1 MKLKNVFGI
10 AATFAALTG
19 CNSHP
24 VSISTATGSLEY
36 QQKTSIDGSQKV
48 DILWVVDNSGS
59 MCQEQKV
66 LRDNFVKFIDELNQ
80 TNLDFH
86 IGLTTTDMN
95 TFGNSLDPVAVPGLL
110 QSTPQPVPG
119 FDKTCRYAIDPMT
132 GSAIEGDWAPIRA
145 AIAQAVACMTT
156 PNSETYAW
164 SDADIDC
171 AVNQNPK
178 NCIISGVCDVDPVTN
193 VTRCSSEA
201 LFPDRSEYRAIPKV
215 LRSADYKNGNV
226 LDVTRLTADF
236 ACMSLVGTR
245 GYGIETGLAAA
256 VEAVSPIN
264 TGGAEDGEV
273 TAIDPTAPNHGLIRK
288 DATFALIFVTDENDC
303 TSNSAYTMDELKD
316 PTRQAINIDV
326 CGPDMCEFENVA
338 GKEGTSALI
347 PVERLKEQM
356 IANLAATKGRDDLG
370 EAEILVASIHGNSK
384 RFEAADVP
392 AMCDQTASQITK
404 PTCVSA
410 VNGKAFS
417 GDRYERFLRTFPVG
431 NFYPEPVLSAPDTAL
446 TGWLCNGDFGPA
458 LEAIGKFINRD
469 SGGCVSRDIM
479 PCEGLDDTSC
489 PSFPYTGEAGAC
501 QQMANT
507 GVMGPIGE
515 FIEPKFYCN
524 SGIQLRAKVTGTS
537 VDPVE
542 KLTASNYC
550 VDGSIGDRSF
560 PDGCV
565 ITDEKFEWVA
575 CPSGFPGL
583 KLQWTSEIEALNA
596 LNGTELQIRYNSATS
611 NEAP

>member
-1 MKLKNVFGI
+1 MKSLKHVLGI
-10 AATFAALTG
+10 ALACAALTG

-24 VSISTATGSLEY
+24 VSLSTATGSVEY

-66 LRDNFVKFIDELNQ
+66 LRDNFAKFIDELNQ

-95 TFGNSLDPVAVPGLL
+95 PAYALEPVSQPGLL
-110 QSTPQPVPG
+110 QSTPQPIPG
-119 FDKTCRYAIDPMT
+119 FDQSCLNAVNANGQIIP
-132 GSAIEGDWAPIRA
+132 GDWGPVRA
-145 AIAQAVACMTT
+145 AVQQAVDCMAT
-156 PNSETYAW
+156 PNASAFDW
-164 SDADIDC
+164 SDADISC
-171 AVNQNPK
+171 AMDGVPA
-178 NCIISGVCDVDPVTN
+178 NCSIAGVCAAGACDRED
-193 VTRCSSEA
+193 
-201 LFPDRSEYRAIPKV
+201 LFPSPSDYRSIPKV

-226 LDVTRLTADF
+226 LDVARLTADF
-236 ACMSLVGTR
+236 ACVSLVGTR

-264 TGGAEDGEV
+264 TGGAEDGDV
-273 TAIDPTAPNHGLIRK
+273 TMIDPSAPNHGLIRK
-288 DATFALIFVTDENDC
+288 DATFALIFVSDENDC
-303 TSNSAYTMDELKD
+303 TTNASLTIAELKD
-316 PTRQAINIDV
+316 PTRAEIPIDA
-326 CGPDMCEFENVA
+326 CAADRCEWENVE

-384 RFEAADVP
+384 RFKAADVP
-392 AMCDQTASQITK
+392 TSCEPNTQSVSPSCASL
-404 PTCVSA
+404 
-410 VNGKAFS
+410 NGVAYS

-431 NFYPEPVLSAPDTAL
+431 NYYPEPVATAPDTAL

-479 PCEGLDDTSC
+479 PCEGPDDTSC
-489 PSFPYTGEAGAC
+489 PSFPYTGAAGAC
-501 QQMANT
+501 EQMFNT
-507 GVMGPIGE
+507 GIMGPSGN
-515 FIEPKFYCN
+515 FVEPQYYCN
-524 SGIQLRAKVTGTS
+524 SGIQLRAKVTGTN
-537 VDPVE
+537 VDPVA

-550 VDGSIGDRSF
+550 VDGSIGDRTF

-611 NEAP
+611 EPAL

>member
-1 MKLKNVFGI
+1 MKSIHQVLGLVLAV
-10 AATFAALTG
+10 AASSA

-24 VSISTATGSLEY
+24 VSISTATGSVEY
-36 QQKTSIDGSQKV
+36 QQKTSIDGSEKV

-66 LRDNFVKFIDELNQ
+66 LRDNFAKFIDELNQ

-95 TFGNSLDPVAVPGLL
+95 PKGTGYEPVALPGLL

-119 FDKTCRYAIDPMT
+119 ADLTCQYAINPVD
-132 GSAIEGDWAPIRA
+132 GQAIVGDWTPLRA
-145 AIAQAVACMTT
+145 AVDQAVACMTI
-156 PNSETYAW
+156 PDAARYAW
-164 SDADIDC
+164 TDANIEC
-171 AVNQNPK
+171 AVNQAPSD
-178 NCIISGVCDVDPVTN
+178 CVIPGVCGLKPETGKTSCLTED
-193 VTRCSSEA
+193 
-201 LFPDRSEYRAIPKV
+201 LFPKSSDYRSIPKV

-226 LDVTRLTADF
+226 LDVVRLTADF
-236 ACMSLVGTR
+236 ACVSLVGTR

-256 VEAVSPIN
+256 VEAVAPIN
-264 TGGAEDGEV
+264 TGGAADGDV

-303 TSNSAYTMDELKD
+303 TSNSAFTMAELKD
-316 PTRQAINIDV
+316 PTRQAIDIDV
-326 CGPDMCEFENVA
+326 CGPDICEFENIP

-347 PVERLKEQM
+347 PVERLKEQL

-392 AMCDQTASQITK
+392 AMCDRQAQVTK
-404 PTCVSA
+404 PSCVSA
-410 VNGKAFS
+410 NGRAYS

-431 NFYPEPVLSAPDTAL
+431 NYYPEPVPIAPETAL

-479 PCEGLDDTSC
+479 PCEGPEDKTC
-489 PSFPYTGEAGAC
+489 PGFPYTGVAGAC
-501 QQMANT
+501 VQMFNT
-507 GVMGPIGE
+507 GKMGADGTFVE
-515 FIEPKFYCN
+515 AKYYCN
-524 SGIQLRAKVTGTS
+524 SGIQLRAKVTGTG
-537 VDPVE
+537 VDAAA
-542 KLTASNYC
+542 KLTASGYC
-550 VDGSIGDRSF
+550 VDGSIDDRTF

-565 ITDEKFEWVA
+565 ISDEKFEWAA

-596 LNGTELQIRYNSATS
+596 LNGTELQMRYNSATS
-611 NEAP
+611 EPAF